1 MIQIKFDG
9 ISTAKQRQLTQARDD
24 AARLAA
30 MFNAGTHRALL
41 IEWFGAGA
49 DTDGGLLANLRLMQ
63 TILDDSM
70 RTVTF
75 VERTHG
81 SLQVNYNP
89 DNIAQPPVLMPPGS
103 PAAGLA
109 GTAAYAFPTDAR
121 GQSETKF
128 HVGSGMRIYIGP
140 TFGTRNQTEDAQTVY
155 HEMTH
160 KVLGTNDHAYD
171 PNPCRALALAD
182 PASARKNA
190 DNYAYFVTSL
200 GGHRW

>member
-1 MIQIKFDG
+1 MIQVKFDG
-9 ISTAKQRQLTQARDD
+9 ISLAKQRQLIQARDD

-30 MFNAGTHRALL
+30 LFNAATHRALL

-49 DTDGGLLANLRLMQ
+49 DTDGGLIANLRLMQ

-75 VERTHG
+75 VERSGG
-81 SLQVNYNP
+81 SLQVSYNP

-140 TFGTRNQTEDAQTVY
+140 TFGTRNQHEDAQTVY

-171 PNPCRALALAD
+171 PNPCRALARTD

-200 GGHRW
+200 GGHTW